1 MAAWPLRH
9 TINTNIIIILTIC
22 NNTTMSRQRWHI
34 DPQYSCQCIS
44 SSNILLITLNNN
56 NKLPDL

>member
-9 TINTNIIIILTIC
+9 TINTNIIILTIC
-22 NNTTMSRQRWHI
+22 INTTMSKQRWCI

-44 SSNILLITLNNN
+44 NNNILPITLNNN